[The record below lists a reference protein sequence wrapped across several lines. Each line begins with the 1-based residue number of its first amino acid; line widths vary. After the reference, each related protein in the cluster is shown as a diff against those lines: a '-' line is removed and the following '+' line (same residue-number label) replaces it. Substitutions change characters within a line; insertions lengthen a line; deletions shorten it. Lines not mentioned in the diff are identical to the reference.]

1 MLQTVA
7 LYSRGF
13 GQGGNMFQH
22 ILIPTDGSELS
33 QMAIDGG
40 IDLARALSAHV
51 TAYACLPPYPYTPFS
66 EVVVEPPA
74 EYQQRAEQEARDH
87 LRHVEAACEAAG
99 VPCRT
104 IVSLHPAPYQG
115 IIETAEKYQCDL
127 IFMASHGR
135 RGLGSLLIGSETQRV
150 LTHTQIPV
158 IVYREAK
165 IVARR
170 KEKRLKVSI

>member
-1 MLQTVA
+1 
-7 LYSRGF
+7 
-13 GQGGNMFQH
+13 MFRH

-87 LRHVEAACEAAG
+87 LHTVEDACAAAG
-99 VPCRT
+99 VPCT
-104 IVSLHPAPYQG
+104 AIVSVHPAPYQG

-158 IVYREAK
+158 IVYREARA
-165 IVARR
+165 VTSR
-170 KEKRLKVSI
+170 KAKRLKVQT